1 MCNHFPKYQPFT
13 MCSFKC
19 ASQVTI
25 ENTDIN
31 LKTSRPNS
39 QRWKQHNKPL
49 SKLQSNKLL
58 AKKSFAMHYSQTK
71 NTSLYARKNKVMP
84 TSLTPCP
91 QDLVTLARFLHVKTL
106 KTRK

>member
-1 MCNHFPKYQPFT
+1 

-58 AKKSFAMHYSQTK
+58 AKKSFAMH
-71 NTSLYARKNKVMP
+71 
-84 TSLTPCP
+84 
-91 QDLVTLARFLHVKTL
+91 
-106 KTRK
+106 